1 VIGDPAPNLIT
12 RPYRGLSV
20 QEVDSELDEAA
31 LADLLLGR
39 DAYRRTEFLLLH
51 HGDDWALVSV
61 EKASTVPLFS
71 PVVGVRLLAG
81 PERLLMIDSPT
92 TDVGNASALAAV
104 AAEHRRPGVLAYAVR
119 GRFEH
124 INFIWQPEPVV
135 IRVTEVVPPW
145 PAKLLTMAQQVVD
158 FDEDLP
164 PIRLELDAVDIG
176 SLAEANP
183 APAYLLPCRGS
194 GVDLPG
200 DVDFLDTRPPV
211 RRDWLM
217 LGCERSLQFHRH
229 FYGDE
234 PDRVDLCPRRRV
246 DTDGQGA
253 LTLSK
258 CCLLERGVEV
268 APGAAVVPW
277 GSNLDE
283 VRVALRRLVGLP
295 APGAPLV
302 TETTREPVGEHTAVA
317 AEALA

>member
-20 QEVDSELDEAA
+20 QEVDSELTEAA
-31 LADLLLGR
+31 LAGLLLGR
-39 DAYRRTEFLLLH
+39 DVYRRTEFLLLH
-51 HGDDWALVSV
+51 CGDDWALVAV
-61 EKASTVPLFS
+61 EKAATAPLFS
-71 PVVGVRLLAG
+71 PVVDVQMLAG
-81 PERLLMIDSPT
+81 PEQLLMIHSPA
-92 TDVGNASALAAV
+92 TDVGNASALATV
-104 AAEHRRPGVLAYAVR
+104 AADHRRPGVLAYAVR

-124 INFIWQPEPVV
+124 INFIWQPEPVL

-200 DVDFLDTRPPV
+200 EVDFLDTRPPV

-246 DTDGQGA
+246 HTNGQGT

-258 CCLLERGVEV
+258 CCLLERGVE
-268 APGAAVVPW
+268 AEPGAAIVPW

-283 VRVALRRLVGLP
+283 VRMALRALVGLP
-295 APGAPLV
+295 APDVPLLADANSDS
-302 TETTREPVGEHTAVA
+302 TDENIAVDVEVPA
-317 AEALA
+317 

>member
-1 VIGDPAPNLIT
+1 
-12 RPYRGLSV
+12 
-20 QEVDSELDEAA
+20 
-31 LADLLLGR
+31 
-39 DAYRRTEFLLLH
+39 
-51 HGDDWALVSV
+51 
-61 EKASTVPLFS
+61 
-71 PVVGVRLLAG
+71 
-81 PERLLMIDSPT
+81 
-92 TDVGNASALAAV
+92 
-104 AAEHRRPGVLAYAVR
+104 
-119 GRFEH
+119 
-124 INFIWQPEPVV
+124 
-135 IRVTEVVPPW
+135 
-145 PAKLLTMAQQVVD
+145 MAQQVVD

-200 DVDFLDTRPPV
+200 EVDFLDTRPPV

-217 LGCERSLQFHRH
+217 LGCERSRQFHRH

-246 DTDGQGA
+246 GTDGQGA

-268 APGAAVVPW
+268 SPGAAIVPW

-302 TETTREPVGEHTAVA
+302 SETTREPIGERTAVA